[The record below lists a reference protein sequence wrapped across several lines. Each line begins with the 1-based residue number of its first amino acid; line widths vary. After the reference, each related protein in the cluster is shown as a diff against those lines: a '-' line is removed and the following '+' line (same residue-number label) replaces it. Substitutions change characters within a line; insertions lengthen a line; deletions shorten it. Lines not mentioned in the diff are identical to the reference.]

1 MKENDPIPW
10 KSFPLEGLEAST
22 HIRVGKHEL
31 LLASHA
37 LSLEQVCLSGP
48 LFFLI
53 AWLCFLAWIVE
64 IIAPN
69 LPFSMSARLLD
80 LNDNQWLKAF
90 QRF

>member
-10 KSFPLEGLEAST
+10 KSFPLEGPEAST

-48 LFFLI
+48 LFFLNSM
-53 AWLCFLAWIVE
+53 AVFLG
-64 IIAPN
+64 
-69 LPFSMSARLLD
+69 SD
-80 LNDNQWLKAF
+80 C
-90 QRF
+90 